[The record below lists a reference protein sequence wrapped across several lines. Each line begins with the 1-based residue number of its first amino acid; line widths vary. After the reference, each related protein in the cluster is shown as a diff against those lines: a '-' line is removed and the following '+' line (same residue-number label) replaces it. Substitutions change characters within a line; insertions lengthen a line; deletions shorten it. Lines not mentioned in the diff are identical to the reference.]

1 MIGQLIYKNV
11 TREGA
16 GRSMNLKIPALPAA
30 TAAKVL
36 ATTTTTTTAAPAVA
50 NTTTTQTT
58 QRQERYLNARF
69 NKNKTKIKKTSP
81 PYKRTHRNVN
91 LEDQFYVSVTPSIF
105 YNDMIAFESEKVPVT
120 PAPHTAITRS
130 TTVSV
135 SAKSAST
142 MARHP
147 TTTTTEHIFTHDMTT
162 IDNLLNDISSKRS
175 NSSNVSMSKVVLVT
189 PRPVRKLNDGKNLLR
204 HNLTDLINAANRT
217 AKQVSRRRPHSTEP
231 PSMAKRGLRFVIA
244 NQHDVN
250 SMIAISNDGILMTMK
265 PLDREERDVYHLT
278 IIAEYV
284 QGYVTG
290 AGIYQVVIYVDDVN
304 DNPPVFNLHSYSGS
318 IMENALADTE
328 VTFDQQMLVH
338 DADVGENAIF
348 DLMLQGEGSN
358 LFSIERRNATS
369 DLRNHFTS
377 AYSIGNQRFART
389 LSQIHAHRNSSYSSD
404 EDYLNIPQY
413 VIRYVGPNVIDRE
426 IQSYYEFNVVA
437 KDKGGLSSE
446 VKFTLYVLDAN
457 DNAPIFEKLAI
468 FKDASVEVL
477 DYPNDLKVYF
487 VDRSE
492 PDTLTYPIR
501 HHVRNVDHLMTSA
514 SNINYEILQLADG
527 AHIGTPRQM
536 GFDLSSAAANAT
548 RMTPTSRSRIRRRN
562 FEKPYAVFSIHE
574 NVEVGNTVLRLTAT
588 DDDYE
593 NNAQVSYKIV
603 SQSHTAPRSSAK
615 QMFTTKLF
623 SIDETSGELRV
634 IRPLPAQAEI
644 MLNISA
650 FDSGGLSDTT
660 IIKFKVCI
668 TDAFATSVH
677 FHSLIKLN
685 FNLKSCSG
693 KRNERWE
700 IPLVF

>member
-1 MIGQLIYKNV
+1 MIFTFSIHNKKRGTDNDPIEFHIRENLADAMIGQLIYKNV

-16 GRSMNLKIPALPAA
+16 GRSMKIPALPAP
-30 TAAKVL
+30 TAAAAAKAAV
-36 ATTTTTTTAAPAVA
+36 ASSSTTTTTAAPVVA
-50 NTTTTQTT
+50 NATA

-69 NKNKTKIKKTSP
+69 NKNKTKIKKTLP

-135 SAKSAST
+135 SAKSA
-142 MARHP
+142 RQHP
-147 TTTTTEHIFTHDMTT
+147 VTTTEHIFTNDMTT
-162 IDNLLNDISSKRS
+162 IDNLLNDISSSKRS
-175 NSSNVSMSKVVLVT
+175 NSSTVSMSKVVLVT
-189 PRPVRKLNDGKNLLR
+189 PRPVRKLQQNDGKSQLR

-217 AKQVSRRRPHSTEP
+217 AKQVSRRRPHATEP
-231 PSMAKRGLRFVIA
+231 PNHMTKRGLRFVIA

-290 AGIYQVVIYVDDVN
+290 AGIYQVVIIVDDVN

-318 IMENALADTE
+318 IMENALVDTE

-389 LSQIHAHRNSSYSSD
+389 LSQIHAHRNSSYNSD

-446 VKFTLYVLDAN
+446 VKFTLYVTDAN

-527 AHIGTPRQM
+527 AHIGTPRQI
-536 GFDLSSAAANAT
+536 GFDSNAASNAT

-562 FEKPYAVFSIHE
+562 FEKPYAVFSILE

-623 SIDETSGELRV
+623 GIDETSGELRV

-660 IIKFKVCI
+660 IIKFKVCMHWK
-668 TDAFATSVH
+668 A
-677 FHSLIKLN
+677 
-685 FNLKSCSG
+685 
-693 KRNERWE
+693 R
-700 IPLVF
+700 